1 MLLSG
6 DLAVRRRVTAISF
19 IAPNSAP
26 PAGTETPVT
35 GQVVL
40 MQAGFRGMHVRTKV
54 MQLCTGLFL
63 KSLKLLGVAEG
74 LKIKRS
80 VPQLQGDAVTSRISP
95 LIMIQN
101 YSQGLK

>member
-1 MLLSG
+1 M
-6 DLAVRRRVTAISF
+6 TAISF

-54 MQLCTGLFL
+54 KQLCTGFIFKKLKTFASGLGPQDYKIRSPAARRRCYFNDQSLNNDPKLFP
-63 KSLKLLGVAEG
+63 G
-74 LKIKRS
+74 LKVKLR
-80 VPQLQGDAVTSRISP
+80 A
-95 LIMIQN
+95 
-101 YSQGLK
+101 